1 MGRYTLSIQT
11 YDNQTINLRFNQQ
24 GKFESK
30 VSLRTIDCLTTQ
42 FKDKESFIA
51 RLKQDY
57 IIEDINITYLANKI
71 VKNTYVAFEDKKDLT
86 KIAMI
91 DKSNIDVNNSVFNS
105 HMYDF
110 FNMLEDEKF
119 FVFAINSDLLTYK
132 QKEYI
137 EVRIVDG
144 NYDKFYE
151 DKIKNYSSSYLQFRN
166 ILFLMELYKMKKQL
180 PKVEIPAEEDTEYYD
195 PDEDNLYSEEEKRQ
209 YQEYMD
215 SLPDELPDYYDD
227 DFEKVKRV

>member
-1 MGRYTLSIQT
+1 MGRYTLSLQT
-11 YDNQTINLRFNQQ
+11 YDNQIINLRFNQQ

-30 VSLRTIDCLTTQ
+30 VSLRTIDSLTTQ

-57 IIEDINITYLANKI
+57 IIEDIKITYLANKI

-91 DKSNIDVNNSVFNS
+91 DKSNIDVNNSVFNG

-110 FNMLEDEKF
+110 LDMLEDEKF

-144 NYDKFYE
+144 NYDKYYE
-151 DKIKNYSSSYLQFRN
+151 DKIKSYSSSYLQFRN
-166 ILFLMELYKMKKQL
+166 ILFLMELYKIKKQL
-180 PKVEIPAEEDTEYYD
+180 LKVEIPAVEDIEYYD

-215 SLPDELPDYYDD
+215 NLPDELPDYYDD

>member
-1 MGRYTLSIQT
+1 MGRYTLSLQT
-11 YDNQTINLRFNQQ
+11 YDNQIINLRFNQQ

-30 VSLRTIDCLTTQ
+30 VSLRTIDSLTTQ

-57 IIEDINITYLANKI
+57 IIEDIKITYLANKI

-91 DKSNIDVNNSVFNS
+91 DKSNIDVNNSVFNG

-110 FNMLEDEKF
+110 LDMLEDEKF

-151 DKIKNYSSSYLQFRN
+151 DKIKSYSSSYLQFRN
-166 ILFLMELYKMKKQL
+166 IIFLMELYKIKKQL
-180 PKVEIPAEEDTEYYD
+180 LKVEIPAVEDIEYYD

-215 SLPDELPDYYDD
+215 NLPDELPDYYDD